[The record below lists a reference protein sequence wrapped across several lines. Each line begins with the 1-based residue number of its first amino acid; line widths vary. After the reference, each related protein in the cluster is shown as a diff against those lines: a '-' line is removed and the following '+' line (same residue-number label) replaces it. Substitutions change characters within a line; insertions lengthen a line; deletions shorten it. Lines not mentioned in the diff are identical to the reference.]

1 MDPAPAKPCGKA
13 LIAVGAED
21 TLWET
26 MEWRFQGPRRGEAAK
41 GNCGTRVEVQ
51 MERRF
56 FLQVGIVLTAAVVCV
71 AQPADVHLNCT
82 AVIYTTGAGVMEIL
96 DLPASVV

>member
-1 MDPAPAKPCGKA
+1 
-13 LIAVGAED
+13 
-21 TLWET
+21 
-26 MEWRFQGPRRGEAAK
+26 
-41 GNCGTRVEVQ
+41 

-96 DLPASVV
+96 DLPACVV